1 MAHREKT
8 VDTKIR
14 TELYEEDGISYKY
27 ELIMRESK
35 NLAGW
40 KLPLYLISVEMT
52 QSDSS
57 VTSAETPEIFAD
69 AGRAIDFFEKLT
81 KNLVTPINLPYVV
94 EDELLK

>member
-1 MAHREKT
+1 MARKEKT

-14 TELYEEDGISYKY
+14 TEIHEQDGISYKY
-27 ELIMRESK
+27 ELIMRESQS
-35 NLAGW
+35 LASW
-40 KLPLYLISVEMT
+40 RMPLYSISVEMT
-52 QSDSS
+52 QSDST